1 MVRFSTCGSMNT
13 PDTERAESVSTGGGD
28 WPDQGLV
35 ADATGEDC
43 GQASQLRCRLAQR
56 FWHLNC
62 GCGFVDGYRLD
73 SSYFVKTWG
82 SSCEES
88 QLSLKLISPES

>member
-1 MVRFSTCGSMNT
+1 MRKEYGQILDIWKYAP
-13 PDTERAESVSTGGGD
+13 PDTERAESVSTRGGN

-62 GCGFVDGYRLD
+62 GFGFVDGYPLD
-73 SSYFVKTWG
+73 LSYFVK
-82 SSCEES
+82 
-88 QLSLKLISPES
+88 I

>member
-62 GCGFVDGYRLD
+62 GFGFV
-73 SSYFVKTWG
+73 V
-82 SSCEES
+82 
-88 QLSLKLISPES
+88 